1 MSAVPPSVFSML
13 LIRMTFQLVFFSA
26 SQEIMGW
33 DLYRCSLLSCLF
45 LNGLKR
51 PYKRRW
57 GVSLNT
63 VEAPGL
69 SYNPGLWREPRKG
82 VDVTKAME
90 NSHEQKRIFN
100 SHSHILVLGQIGLQP
115 LSGRELWPPVESVPG
130 RKGGSGQDEAGGR
143 SGHMVSQSF
152 ILIPGCKW
160 SWKPFHPLIFS
171 PCNEL
176 RKFKI

>member
-13 LIRMTFQLVFFSA
+13 LTRMTFQLFFFSA

-33 DLYRCSLLSCLF
+33 DLYRSSLLSCLF

-51 PYKRRW
+51 PYKHRW

-69 SYNPGLWREPRKG
+69 SYNPALWREPRKG

-90 NSHEQKRIFN
+90 NSHEQKRISN

-130 RKGGSGQDEAGGR
+130 RKGGSGQGGGR
-143 SGHMVSQSF
+143 RQ
-152 ILIPGCKW
+152 KW
-160 SWKPFHPLIFS
+160 AHGITKFHFDT
-171 PCNEL
+171 
-176 RKFKI
+176 RV

>member
-13 LIRMTFQLVFFSA
+13 LIRMTFQLFFFSA

-33 DLYRCSLLSCLF
+33 DLYRSSLLSCLF

-51 PYKRRW
+51 PYKHRW

-69 SYNPGLWREPRKG
+69 SYNPALWREPRKG
-82 VDVTKAME
+82 VDITKAME
-90 NSHEQKRIFN
+90 NSHEQKRISN

-115 LSGRELWPPVESVPG
+115 LSGRELWPVESVPG
-130 RKGGSGQDEAGGR
+130 RKGGSGQGGGR
-143 SGHMVSQSF
+143 RQ
-152 ILIPGCKW
+152 KW
-160 SWKPFHPLIFS
+160 AHGITKFHFDT
-171 PCNEL
+171 
-176 RKFKI
+176 RV